1 MLTYS
6 VFGEQLRSE
15 IPFPELRP
23 ATANGARWTLRVAR
37 TGPRS
42 SDAELLGSMS
52 VMPGVDVRLYR
63 IPNGYRL
70 TYDDTGTFDI
80 SGKTGEI
87 EWFQGQQPWVE
98 GARLDIINRVLP
110 LALHA
115 AGLLCLHGSAV
126 SLDGQAIAFLAPSAY
141 GKSSLA
147 MAMADVGAR
156 IMTDDTVAVELQSPV
171 IARPGVHSVRLLDDA
186 AQALVGEANQLK
198 ALSAYRLARRDLQ
211 LVSPAQPAITK
222 QVLPD
227 LPADKL
233 MFDAV
238 PLTAIYLLRPVSDT
252 GESHPVKRTQLSGA
266 RAALSLLEHI
276 KSVTLLKKSEAPVLL
291 DHATTIAGAV
301 PIYLLE
307 VLRDLGRL
315 RDVARQLAQWQLS

>member
-23 ATANGARWTLRVAR
+23 AKTSGARWTLRVSR

-42 SDAELLGSMS
+42 NHAELLGTMP
-52 VMPGVDVRLYR
+52 VVPGVDVRLYR
-63 IPNGYRL
+63 LPKGYRL

-80 SGKTGEI
+80 SGETGEI
-87 EWFQGQQPWVE
+87 EWFQGHHPWVE

-126 SLDGQAIAFLAPSAY
+126 CLDARAIAFLAPSAY
-141 GKSSLA
+141 GKSILA
-147 MAMADVGAR
+147 MALADVGAR
-156 IMTDDTVAVELQSPV
+156 IMTDDTVAVELQSPL

-186 AQALVGEANQLK
+186 AQALVGEATELK
-198 ALSAYRLARRDLQ
+198 ALRAYRLARRDLQ
-211 LVSPAQPAITK
+211 LLPPEQPAITK
-222 QVLPD
+222 QVLRD
-227 LPADKL
+227 LPVDKL

-238 PLTAIYLLRPVSDT
+238 RLTAIYLLRPVSAT
-252 GESHPVKRTQLSGA
+252 GDSQPVKRTKLPGV
-266 RAALSLLEHI
+266 RAALALLEHI
-276 KSVTLLKKSEAPVLL
+276 KSGTLLRKAEAPALL
-291 DHATTIAGAV
+291 DHATTIAREV

-307 VLRDLGRL
+307 VLRDLRRL
-315 RDVARQLAQWQLS
+315 PEVARQLAQWHLT